1 MIEVEIKVRIPDT
14 GSYTGADIEK
24 RLGEMGA
31 EFLGVET
38 HTDTYYNA
46 PHRDFSKSDEA
57 LRVRCL
63 DTKDGSVDIL
73 TYKGQKIDFESKT
86 RKEIE
91 IKIDNAKKADEILKE
106 LGFIASGGVVKTRK
120 NYKLKDIYV
129 SLDDVNWLG
138 KFMELEI
145 TVEGKDF
152 DYEKKKIFEVLP
164 SLGFKKGDVIRESYL
179 EMLKEIRK
187 A

>member
-14 GSYTGADIEK
+14 DSDTDIEK
-24 RLGEMGA
+24 RLGEAGA
-31 EFLGVET
+31 EFLGVEA

-63 DTKDGSVDIL
+63 DRKDGSVDIL
-73 TYKGQKIDFESKT
+73 TYKGPKIDFESKT

-106 LGFIASGGVVKTRK
+106 LGFIASGGVIKTRK

-129 SLDDVNWLG
+129 SLDDVKWLG

-152 DYEKKKIFEVLP
+152 DSEKKKIFEVLP